1 MKFISLTCFLIIA
14 SFHYGQESFTLEKA
28 QNYTLSNNKEIFNAK
43 LDLKIM
49 EAKIWETT
57 AQGLPQVN
65 AEGTFQNF
73 IDIPTQVLPA
83 NAFNP
88 MAPEGEL
95 IGLQFG
101 TNFNVT
107 GGVTVSQLIF
117 SGNYFVGL
125 QAVKASSQIYNQL
138 TEKKEIDIKFNVSDA
153 FYTVLILKENKK
165 TLEST
170 LVKMKELLDLT
181 NTLVKE
187 EVMIRTNAYQLE
199 LSVLQIENGIN
210 TLANQEALAL
220 SFLKFQMG
228 YPQEQEISVEGSL
241 SDVAFSES
249 GAIAVE
255 SNIDY
260 QILNSQ
266 LELNNLSLKN
276 TKANYLPTL
285 AAFFNYQRQALRN
298 DFDFFDGDK
307 EWYPTTLWGLSLNI
321 PIFSSGQKMAQ
332 VKQASIEVEKTENSI
347 NQFSEGFKMQVY
359 QATMNY
365 KIAQDKLNLQ
375 VKSQDYAQKVL
386 DDTQILYKEGTVT
399 SIELTQAQNQLI
411 TEQTNYTNALFELI
425 KAKLQLEKLAQ

>member
-1 MKFISLTCFLIIA
+1 M
-14 SFHYGQESFTLEKA
+14 
-28 QNYTLSNNKEIFNAK
+28 
-43 LDLKIM
+43 
-49 EAKIWETT
+49 
-57 AQGLPQVN
+57 
-65 AEGTFQNF
+65 
-73 IDIPTQVLPA
+73 
-83 NAFNP
+83 
-88 MAPEGEL
+88 
-95 IGLQFG
+95 
-101 TNFNVT
+101 
-107 GGVTVSQLIF
+107 
-117 SGNYFVGL
+117 
-125 QAVKASSQIYNQL
+125 
-138 TEKKEIDIKFNVSDA
+138 
-153 FYTVLILKENKK
+153 
-165 TLEST
+165 
-170 LVKMKELLDLT
+170 
-181 NTLVKE
+181 
-187 EVMIRTNAYQLE
+187 
-199 LSVLQIENGIN
+199 
-210 TLANQEALAL
+210 
-220 SFLKFQMG
+220 
-228 YPQEQEISVEGSL
+228 
-241 SDVAFSES
+241 
-249 GAIAVE
+249 E

>member
-1 MKFISLTCFLIIA
+1 MRFRIILFFLVIT
-14 SFHYGQESFTLEKA
+14 SFYYGQESFTLEKA
-28 QNYTLSNNKEIFNAK
+28 QNYALANNKEIFNAK
-43 LDLKIM
+43 LDQKIM

-88 MAPEGEL
+88 MAPAGEL
-95 IGLQFG
+95 VGVQFG
-101 TNFNVT
+101 TNYNVT
-107 GGVTVSQLIF
+107 GGVTVSQLLF

-228 YPQEQEISVEGSL
+228 YPQEQEISVEGTL
-241 SDVAFSES
+241 SEVAFSES
-249 GAIAVE
+249 GAISVE

-260 QILNSQ
+260 QILNTQ
-266 LELNNLSLKN
+266 LQLNNLSLKN

-298 DFDFFDGDK
+298 DFDFFEGDK
-307 EWYPTTLWGLSLNI
+307 EWYPTTLWGLSLKI
-321 PIFSSGQKMAQ
+321 PIFSSGQRMAQ

-347 NQFSEGFKMQVY
+347 NQFSEGFRMQVY

-375 VKSQDYAQKVL
+375 VKSQDFAQKVL

>member
-1 MKFISLTCFLIIA
+1 MKFISFTCFLIIA

-28 QNYTLSNNKEIFNAK
+28 QNYALANNKEIFNAK
-43 LDLKIM
+43 LDQKIM

-88 MAPEGEL
+88 MAPAGEL
-95 IGLQFG
+95 VGVQFG
-101 TNFNVT
+101 TNYNVT
-107 GGVTVSQLIF
+107 GGVTVSQLLF

-170 LVKMKELLDLT
+170 LIKMKELLDLT

-228 YPQEQEISVEGSL
+228 YPQEQEISVEGTL
-241 SDVAFSES
+241 SEVAFSES
-249 GAIAVE
+249 GAISVE

-260 QILNSQ
+260 QILNTQ
-266 LELNNLSLKN
+266 LQLNNLSLKN

-298 DFDFFDGDK
+298 DFDFFEGDK
-307 EWYPTTLWGLSLNI
+307 EWYPTTLWGLSLKI

-332 VKQASIEVEKTENSI
+332 VKQASIEVEKTENTI
-347 NQFSEGFKMQVY
+347 NQYSEGFKMQVY

-375 VKSQDYAQKVL
+375 IKSQDFAQKVL

>member
-28 QNYTLSNNKEIFNAK
+28 QNYALSNNKEIFNAK
-43 LDLKIM
+43 LDQKIM